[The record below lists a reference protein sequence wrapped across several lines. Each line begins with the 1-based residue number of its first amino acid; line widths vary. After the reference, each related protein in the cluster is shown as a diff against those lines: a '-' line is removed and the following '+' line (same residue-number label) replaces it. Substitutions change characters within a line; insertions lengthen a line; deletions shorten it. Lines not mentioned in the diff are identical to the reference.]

1 MVVLTTGGMVYGTVG
16 LGVGFADVGLI
27 VGLDVDGWD
36 VDGLDVDGLDVD
48 GWDVD
53 GLDVDGLDVDGLDEG
68 SVVGLRSD
76 SSVSHASSFAQPEFF
91 IWNTTSQQAS

>member
-36 VDGLDVDGLDVD
+36 VDGLDVDGLD
-48 GWDVD
+48 
-53 GLDVDGLDVDGLDEG
+53 EG

-76 SSVSHASSFAQPEFF
+76 SSVSHASSFVQPEFF

>member
-36 VDGLDVDGLDVD
+36 VDGLDVDGLD
-48 GWDVD
+48 
-53 GLDVDGLDVDGLDEG
+53 EG

-76 SSVSHASSFAQPEFF
+76 SSVSHASSFAQPEFL